1 MVGFLLI
8 LHYHVW
14 LLEFFFVELT
24 VLQLT
29 WKRISA
35 RSRIGEQHDSPSFLF
50 LFIDVYIM
58 MFIGDISVVY
68 MAIISFPSWAH
79 RSQAENASGDIS
91 GSLIAPWRWATFS
104 SWASH
109 PAAEFVKNT
118 CIRSGGNRS
127 SKYKNRMEYVYNYV
141 YIAPGKL
148 T

>member
-1 MVGFLLI
+1 MYIYVYIYIYGGVSFDFTLPCLTTG
-8 LHYHVW
+8 V
-14 LLEFFFVELT
+14 FFVELT

-58 MFIGDISVVY
+58 MFIGDISIVY

-91 GSLIAPWRWATFS
+91 GSLIAP
-104 SWASH
+104 
-109 PAAEFVKNT
+109 
-118 CIRSGGNRS
+118 
-127 SKYKNRMEYVYNYV
+127 
-141 YIAPGKL
+141 
-148 T
+148 